1 MLAQR
6 WTGPVGWM
14 VAIWSRLILFGTGL
28 AALVRWGNPLTQ
40 LWGLVSAWRRHKEIG
55 AALETLGD
63 RNRADAALTTYQ
75 QAFGTRWPD
84 IAEKLVTG
92 RFDPQVR
99 RRCADETPAVTG
111 ALRHQWA
118 QSLEAEIEGSAKALS
133 GTFLQLLFNLPT
145 VVLLVYV
152 GWLTAFNFLKHA
164 YLSGDFFLHALLTI
178 AIVLLLSFFALQI
191 LVRLTLRGDRIQG
204 RALRKAQTALG
215 DAPQVAGR
223 DISEQV
229 AQVLALDTD

>member
-1 MLAQR
+1 
-6 WTGPVGWM
+6 M

-63 RNRADAALTTYQ
+63 QNRADTALTTFQ
-75 QAFGTRWPD
+75 QTWRTHWPD
-84 IAEKLVTG
+84 IAERLVAG

-99 RRCADETPAVTG
+99 RQAADETPAVTG
-111 ALRHQWA
+111 ALRHLWA
-118 QSLEAEIEGSAKALS
+118 QTLETEIERSAKTLS
-133 GTFLQLLFNLPT
+133 GFALQLLFNLPS

-152 GWLTAFNFLKHA
+152 GWLTAASFLSQA

-178 AIVLLLSFFALQI
+178 AIVLLLSFFVLQL

-204 RALRKAQTALG
+204 RALHKVQIATG
-215 DAPQVAGR
+215 DAPRVAGR

-229 AQVLALDTD
+229 SQVLALDTEQ